1 LYRSNALKNTN
12 RSKKSTRKK
21 VKIEVLDD
29 FNELDE
35 IDLNDAEVLLD
46 SDVEF
51 EFNKPPKEVKN
62 SET

>member
-1 LYRSNALKNTN
+1 M
-12 RSKKSTRKK
+12 
-21 VKIEVLDD
+21 LDD